1 MSNIINYSEFENV
14 DIRLG
19 TIVKA
24 YEYKELKK
32 PSIILEI
39 DFGEIIG
46 IKKTSA
52 QILKHYSPDKILGK
66 QIAAVINFKP
76 KQIGKIM
83 SEAASFGKRSRSDL
97 QSQESAGNGTSA
109 RQGKGKWHAGC
120 TTAALRW
127 WSATCLGSG

>member
-83 SEAASFGKRSRSDL
+83 SEVLVLGFPDEENCPVLISPDL
-97 QSQESAGNGTSA
+97 KLSNGV
-109 RQGKGKWHAGC
+109 K
-120 TTAALRW
+120 LF
-127 WSATCLGSG
+127 

>member
-76 KQIGKIM
+76 KQIGTLISEVLVLGFPDNDFEPILIIPDKIV
-83 SEAASFGKRSRSDL
+83 K
-97 QSQESAGNGTSA
+97 NG
-109 RQGKGKWHAGC
+109 
-120 TTAALRW
+120 
-127 WSATCLGSG
+127 GSLY